1 MPWKAYS
8 IIPIDFRWELLPS
21 VEEVAARM
29 AEDKAVGLI
38 HGLESNIGELDRFFS
53 DLQHAHTL
61 ARDQGWEGDYSD
73 RPRVLWLPD
82 QGTFSYGFVWKQAN
96 NGSTFVILP
105 HPLPWLDALI

>member
-53 DLQHAHTL
+53 DLQHAHTSL
-61 ARDQGWEGDYSD
+61 GTKDGKEITVTGRECSGCQIKAPSRM
-73 RPRVLWLPD
+73 VL
-82 QGTFSYGFVWKQAN
+82 YGNK
-96 NGSTFVILP
+96 
-105 HPLPWLDALI
+105 LIMAAHL